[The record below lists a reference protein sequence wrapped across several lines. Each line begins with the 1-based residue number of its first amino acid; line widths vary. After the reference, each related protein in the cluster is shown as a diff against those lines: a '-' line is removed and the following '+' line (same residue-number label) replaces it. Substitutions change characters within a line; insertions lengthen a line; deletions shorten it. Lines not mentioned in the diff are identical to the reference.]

1 MSFGFIASTTLYYL
15 AFLPIFRFWAYQ
27 TKVFQKRV
35 VRTKFDIYVFIIYD
49 DTTLNHIVY
58 GFLWLNWYSVGQR
71 IAFLPFLKL
80 VQINFRFTDNIRL
93 LSIIWALGYDYH
105 QEESIF
111 LFFHILLVFCIQRF
125 FSSKTLMTYVFFCVR
140 LISKWSLTVEWS
152 NIKMKILGL
161 NVLFIFIF

>member
-71 IAFLPFLKL
+71 IAFLHFLKL
-80 VQINFRFTDNIRL
+80 VKINFRFTDNICL

-152 NIKMKILGL
+152 NMIYIILKWKFWG
-161 NVLFIFIF
+161 